1 VFRESWRLGGMER
14 EREHRCWMP
23 PAREMNGATL
33 GSFVI
38 RWNLGVNIVNIKRQ
52 IAGVFILPR
61 S

>member
-23 PAREMNGATL
+23 PAREMNGAML

>member
-1 VFRESWRLGGMER
+1 
-14 EREHRCWMP
+14 
-23 PAREMNGATL
+23 MNGAML